1 MGRVV
6 KRRVPQSPDEW
17 VQRAVRYLARF
28 DRTAAQVERFLRGK
42 GASPAQAK
50 QTIRRLSALR
60 YLDDRAYAERWIQGS
75 LARAPM
81 GRERLR
87 AELLARGL
95 SDGLAD
101 AAIREAL
108 QDVDEATLA
117 RLALRLNQRKGGR
130 LLARQAVGLLRR
142 RGFEEDTIESIM
154 GGRSEIKE
162 HET

>member
-6 KRRVPQSPDEW
+6 KRRAPQFPDEW
-17 VQRAVRYLARF
+17 VQCAVRYLARF

-50 QTIRRLSALR
+50 QAIRRLSDLR
-60 YLDDRAYAERWIQGS
+60 YLDDRAYAARWIQGL

-81 GRERLR
+81 GRERLK

-95 SDGLAD
+95 SEGLVD

-117 RLALRLNQRKGGR
+117 RLALRLKRRKGGR

-154 GGRSEIKE
+154 GDRSEIKDRDA
-162 HET
+162 